1 MSFSHFR
8 NKRETGP
15 SSNSQRLL
23 VTIPETIAGHTSAP
37 VSFLKFIRH
46 AFYILRNRG
55 DFLGKLKGVKEIKKL
70 EISTLRLTTFGVIY
84 IFLSLTG
91 AGTHYYHHSKT
102 ILAAKDKK
110 CIVGK
115 KILLSDLGKI
125 FFRNDH

>member
-23 VTIPETIAGHTSAP
+23 VTIPETIAGHISAP

-55 DFLGKLKGVKEIKKL
+55 DFLGKLKGVKEMKKV

-84 IFLSLTG
+84 IFLSLTE
-91 AGTHYYHHSKT
+91 AGTHHYHHRKT